1 MRKVAQLFGVCVGF
15 IFLVIILAY
24 GMQPKSEQDRVAG
37 ARYIAYDIPDI
48 PPIPP
53 LPPLPPLPPIPEI
66 DIPDIPDIPPIP
78 DMPEMPFYQTPLTLT
93 LVRPQGGESA
103 SGVFEI
109 QWVSTG
115 DDVTIHLSYSVNGE
129 AWKTVAAGLAN
140 SGAYLWDTTQIPD
153 AGDVV
158 ILVQAQDRWE
168 ESVAE
173 TSGAFLIDNIAP
185 SSFHL
190 SYETLQGKTLTFSW
204 QSAQDAVSQV
214 LYRVMLDDQVIAENL
229 TQTFFNTVIPQ
240 DWYGRFHSWSVV
252 AVDSMN
258 HTQVSEETRRFELAQ
273 ESIQEVTVE
282 ENKVHDVPL
291 NVGETIVEEK
301 EYPQGQAPIPISQ
314 APREFLD
321 SQRVVGT
328 IVKKVEENGEIA
340 TTGGLAFGLYS
351 FLTSIPS
358 FAVTPLLKGFTT
370 SDLASLPQ
378 RLFTL
383 LLALLLR
390 QKKRM
395 KPWGVV
401 YDSITKLPVDPA
413 VVTLKNE
420 KGKDLSTRIT
430 DIDGRF
436 GFLVDPGNYTVEVKK
451 ANYLF
456 PSKVVLADH
465 DEVYDKIYHGEAVPV
480 AKSGQVIT
488 VNIPIDPIGF
498 DWNQAKKFSFY
509 SAIWQRV
516 MFRVSSLLFYVG
528 FVLSFIWMTARS
540 SGLNI
545 AIFGLYIL
553 FFGLR
558 LFVLKPKTYG
568 VVFDHERNPISYALV
583 KVFSTEQKVMVAA
596 SATDEK
602 GRYYLLFPYPG
613 SFFYTVSVKNQD
625 GSYTEV
631 FHSDVAGI
639 SAKDKAILNKDV
651 FLV

>member
-1 MRKVAQLFGVCVGF
+1 EM
-15 IFLVIILAY
+15 
-24 GMQPKSEQDRVAG
+24 
-37 ARYIAYDIPDI
+37 
-48 PPIPP
+48 
-53 LPPLPPLPPIPEI
+53 PEI
-66 DIPDIPDIPPIP
+66 PS
-78 DMPEMPFYQTPLTLT
+78 YHTPLTLT
-93 LVRPQGGESA
+93 LVRPQGGESTN
-103 SGVFEI
+103 GVFEI
-109 QWVSTG
+109 QWVATG
-115 DDVTIHLSYSVNGE
+115 DDVTIHLSYSVNGQ
-129 AWKTVAAGLAN
+129 AWKIVATGLAN

-153 AGDVV
+153 TSDAV
-158 ILVQAQDRWE
+158 ILVQAQDRWD
-168 ESVAE
+168 ESTAV
-173 TSGAFLIDNIAP
+173 TSGAFLIDNKAP

-190 SYETLQGKTLTFSW
+190 SSETIQGNTLIFSW
-204 QSAQDAVSQV
+204 QRAQDTVSQV
-214 LYRVMLDDQVIAENL
+214 LYKVNLDGQVIAENL
-229 TQTFFNTVIPQ
+229 TQTFFNIAIPQ
-240 DWYGRFHSWSVV
+240 DWYGRSHTWSVV

-258 HTQVSEETRRFELAQ
+258 HTQISEEIRRFELTQ
-273 ESIQEVTVE
+273 ESIQEVSVE
-282 ENKVHDVPL
+282 ENKTDEEPL
-291 NVGETIVEEK
+291 SVGETIVEKK
-301 EYPQGQAPIPISQ
+301 EYPQGQVPIPIAQ
-314 APREFLD
+314 APKEFLD
-321 SQRVVGT
+321 SQQVVGT
-328 IVKKVEENGEIA
+328 IVRKVEENGEIA

-383 LLALLLR
+383 FLALLLR

-436 GFLVDPGNYTVEVKK
+436 GFLVDPGNYTVEVRK
-451 ANYLF
+451 ANYFF

-465 DEVYDKIYHGEAVPV
+465 DEVYDKIYHGESVPI

-509 SAIWQRV
+509 AAIWQRV
-516 MFRVSSLLFYVG
+516 MFRVSSVLFYIG
-528 FVLSFIWMTARS
+528 FLLSIIWVTART

-545 AIFGLYIL
+545 AIFGLYLL

-568 VVFDHERNPISYALV
+568 VVFDHERNPIPYALV